1 MRAIEFVGGGGVRQS
16 NSRICVAIDDPVLR
30 RRVQRSLVGLARE
43 MLSLDSIAEPD
54 ALRRSSGDQVLIIL
68 GSCIGGIDLT
78 PAAIHR
84 LRAPV
89 PLVPIIVCLAPRHPL
104 QRRLSELAVAGAD
117 RVLTLDGPDEEAD
130 LRRDATEAL
139 RHVLPLGVDLGVDAS
154 ILTRGT
160 AVQLYCVRNGYLRL
174 KVQVLASRFDVTR
187 GAILGAAKSAGWPD
201 AESLIRAS
209 RALHE
214 AFELERS
221 SAGARMI
228 AQSLHFGTPSAVHHH
243 VKRATGKT
251 IKQLKHEGALKIAA
265 ELWRGRGLE

>member
-1 MRAIEFVGGGGVRQS
+1 MDDAGDEFVGGGMRGPH
-16 NSRICVAIDDPVLR
+16 SRICVAIDDAILR
-30 RRVQRSLVGLARE
+30 RRVHRSLVGVARE
-43 MLSLDSIAEPD
+43 MLDIDRIAETG
-54 ALRRSSGDQVLIIL
+54 ALRRRNGDQALIVL
-68 GSCIGGIDLT
+68 GSCVGGVDLT
-78 PAAIHR
+78 PAAVHR
-84 LRAPV
+84 LRCAE
-89 PLVPIIVCLAPRHPL
+89 PLVPIIVCLPPRHPL

-117 RVLTLDGPDEEAD
+117 RVLTLDAPDEEAN

-139 RHVLPLGVDLGVDAS
+139 RHVLPPGVDLGVDAS

-187 GAILGAAKSAGWPD
+187 GAILGAAKSGGWPN

-221 SAGARMI
+221 SGGPSMI
-228 AQSLHFGTPSAVHHH
+228 A
-243 VKRATGKT
+243 
-251 IKQLKHEGALKIAA
+251 
-265 ELWRGRGLE
+265 